1 MDFINLE
8 FLKKYLSEKIISR
21 LWERGKEWLDLQKL
35 ESEYKK
41 TLKEVFEKPLPLDE
55 DLGVSLKE
63 VYTDPEG
70 VKDLISNQSLE
81 SKGVSDLIWDR
92 WENNQNSFI
101 LLLGQPGGGKSS
113 LIKKLSYDWAENNRE
128 PYPKK
133 VFERNLYTVQ
143 LRHLPEEFKDDP
155 VKVLTDYLRGE
166 YDPPHDPFLW
176 DEEVIYLF
184 KDYKNSILL
193 LDGLDE
199 FVMNYQLTEEETK
212 NLLEKLADG
221 LSKYNCKV
229 LITSRPNYLSK
240 EHLRDLNRRLGY
252 TVWELQ
258 PFNLEEINA
267 FLDKYKRTLEEK
279 YEYQKRVNPENPPK
293 VYFENFNLLKE
304 RVKENLREKE
314 PLVDQPLLLYMLAHL
329 YLREGKTPQIGK
341 DIDLYEE
348 LINAVIQSCL
358 LYTSPS
364 PRD

>member
-21 LWERGKEWLDLQKL
+21 L
-35 ESEYKK
+35 
-41 TLKEVFEKPLPLDE
+41 
-55 DLGVSLKE
+55 
-63 VYTDPEG
+63 
-70 VKDLISNQSLE
+70 
-81 SKGVSDLIWDR
+81 

-113 LIKKLSYDWAENNRE
+113 LIKKLSYDWTKNNRK
-128 PYPKK
+128 PYPKN

-143 LRHLPEEFKDDP
+143 LRYLPEEFKDDP
-155 VKVLTDYLRGE
+155 VKVLTNYLRGE
-166 YDPPHDPFLW
+166 YDQPHDPFLW

-184 KDYKNSILL
+184 KDYRNSILL

-252 TVWELQ
+252 T
-258 PFNLEEINA
+258 
-267 FLDKYKRTLEEK
+267 
-279 YEYQKRVNPENPPK
+279 
-293 VYFENFNLLKE
+293 
-304 RVKENLREKE
+304 
-314 PLVDQPLLLYMLAHL
+314 
-329 YLREGKTPQIGK
+329 
-341 DIDLYEE
+341 
-348 LINAVIQSCL
+348 CL